1 MNKDMQKNNIFA
13 GLICL
18 VLAGCATYQ
27 PRPVTP
33 AMLTATFAA
42 RSLSSDELHAYIVQQ
57 RGHNAPAW
65 PPQRWNRDML
75 TLAAF
80 YYSPTLDIARA
91 QWGTAKAGV
100 DVAGAV
106 PNPVLQL
113 PFEYS
118 ANATGP
124 GRPFTTGLALDIPI
138 ETAHKRGYRVDQ
150 SAHLSDAAR
159 LNIGNEAWKVRSQV
173 RAATLGMYGALERIG
188 FLTQKVIDQQQIL
201 AMTQKRLAVGDAA
214 GPDVHQ
220 VMIALTQAQ
229 TDLMAAHA
237 ALQDAT
243 AQLANVI
250 GIPLNALQSVQ
261 LDLDEFGQTGTVPPS
276 AEARRM
282 AIFNRADL
290 QSSLAEYEATQA
302 ALQLEIAKQ
311 YPDIHIGLGYTYDV
325 GTNKFGLGI
334 PGIALPVFDQ
344 NQGGIAQAEAKRSEA
359 AARTAALQDT
369 IINDL
374 DHALAHYQAS
384 LDALNLSGQRLAA
397 ARKQLESQATGFRVG
412 AIDRLALTRFKS
424 DFALS
429 QIDHLGGV
437 VAVQQAAGALED
449 AMQRPFIVTNSPNA
463 IDAIDTRKEIS
474 R

>member
-1 MNKDMQKNNIFA
+1 MQKNIIFG

-27 PRPVTP
+27 PRPITP
-33 AMLTATFAA
+33 ATLASTFEA
-42 RSLSSDELHAYIVQQ
+42 RSLTSDELHAYFVQQ
-57 RGHNAPAW
+57 WGNNVPSW

-80 YYSPTLDIARA
+80 YYSPALDIARA

-118 ANATGP
+118 SNSTGP
-124 GRPFTTGLALDIPI
+124 GRPYTTGLALDFPI

-150 SAHLSDAAR
+150 SSHLSDAAR

-173 RAATLGMYGALERIG
+173 RDAMLSMYAARERTA
-188 FLTQKVIDQQQIL
+188 FLTQKVAAQQQIL
-201 AMTQKRLAVGDAA
+201 AMTQKRLAVGDAS

-220 VMIALTQAQ
+220 VVIALTQAQ
-229 TDLMAAHA
+229 TDLMAAQG
-237 ALQDAT
+237 ALQDAS
-243 AQLANVI
+243 ARLANVI
-250 GIPLNALQSVQ
+250 GIPLSALKSVQ
-261 LDLDEFGQTGTVPPS
+261 LDLDEFVQTGTIPPS
-276 AEARRM
+276 ADARRM

-311 YPDIHIGLGYTYDV
+311 YPDMHIGLGYTYDV

-334 PGIALPVFDQ
+334 PGITLPVFDQ
-344 NQGGIAQAEAKRSEA
+344 NQGGIAQAEAKRTEA
-359 AARTAALQDT
+359 ASRTAALQDT

-374 DHALAHYQAS
+374 DHALDHYQAS
-384 LDALNLSGQRLAA
+384 LDALTLSTQRLAV
-397 ARKQLESQATGFRVG
+397 ARKQLGSQSTGFRIG
-412 AIDRLALTRFKS
+412 AIDRLALTQFKA
-424 DFALS
+424 DFELS
-429 QIDHLGGV
+429 QIDHLNSV
-437 VAVQQAAGALED
+437 VAVQQAVGALED
-449 AMQRPFIVTNSPNA
+449 VMQRPLIMTNSPNA
-463 IDAIDTRKEIS
+463 IDRIDTRKEIS

>member
-1 MNKDMQKNNIFA
+1 MQKNIIFA

-27 PRPVTP
+27 PRPITP
-33 AMLTATFAA
+33 ARLTATFEA
-42 RSLSSDELHAYIVQQ
+42 RSLASDELHAYFVQQ
-57 RGHNAPAW
+57 WDNNAPAW

-80 YYSPTLDIARA
+80 YYSPALDIARA

-106 PNPVLQL
+106 PNPVLQV

-118 ANATGP
+118 SNSTGP
-124 GRPFTTGLALDIPI
+124 GRPYTTSLALDIPI
-138 ETAHKRGYRVDQ
+138 ETTHKRGYRVDQ
-150 SAHLSDAAR
+150 SSRLSDAAR

-173 RAATLGMYGALERIG
+173 RDATLGMYGARERIA
-188 FLTQKVIDQQQIL
+188 FLTRKVAAQQQIL
-201 AMTQKRLAVGDAA
+201 AMTQKRLAVGDAS

-220 VMIALTQAQ
+220 VGIALTQAQ
-229 TDLMAAHA
+229 TELMASQG
-237 ALQDAT
+237 ALQDAS
-243 AQLANVI
+243 ARLANVI
-250 GIPLNALQSVQ
+250 GIPRSALQSVQ
-261 LDLDEFGQTGTVPPS
+261 LDLDEFGQTGTVPTS
-276 AEARRM
+276 SEARRM

-325 GTNKFGLGI
+325 GTNKFGFGI
-334 PGIALPVFDQ
+334 PGITLPLFDQ
-344 NQGGIAQAEAKRSEA
+344 NQGGITQAKAKRTEA

-384 LDALNLSGQRLAA
+384 LDALTLSSQRLAL
-397 ARKQLESQATGFRVG
+397 ARKQLESQSTGFRIG
-412 AIDRLALTRFKS
+412 AIDRLALTQFKA
-424 DFALS
+424 DFEFS
-429 QIDHLGGV
+429 QIDRLNGV

-449 AMQRPFIVTNSPNA
+449 AMQRPLVMTNSPNA
-463 IDAIDTRKEIS
+463 IDGIDTRKEIS

>member
-1 MNKDMQKNNIFA
+1 MQKNIIFA

-27 PRPVTP
+27 PRPIKPVT
-33 AMLTATFAA
+33 LTATFEA
-42 RSLSSDELHAYIVQQ
+42 RSLTSDELHAYFIQQ
-57 RGHNAPAW
+57 RGHDAPAW

-80 YYSPTLDIARA
+80 YYSPALDIARA

-100 DVAGAV
+100 NVAGAV
-106 PNPVLQL
+106 PNPILQL

-118 ANATGP
+118 SNSTAP
-124 GRPFTTGLALDIPI
+124 GRPYTTGLALDIPI

-150 SAHLSDAAR
+150 SSHLSEATR
-159 LNIGNEAWKVRSQV
+159 LNIRNEAWKVRSQV
-173 RAATLGMYGALERIG
+173 RDAMLGMYGARERIA
-188 FLTQKVIDQQQIL
+188 FLTQKVTDQQQIL
-201 AMTQKRLAVGDAA
+201 AMTQKRLAVGDAS

-229 TDLMAAHA
+229 TDLMAAQGA
-237 ALQDAT
+237 SQDAN
-243 AQLANVI
+243 ARLANVI
-250 GIPLNALQSVQ
+250 GIPLSALQSVQ
-261 LDLDEFGQTGTVPPS
+261 LDLDEFVQTGTVPS
-276 AEARRM
+276 STEVQRT

-334 PGIALPVFDQ
+334 PGITLPVFDQ
-344 NQGGIAQAEAKRSEA
+344 NQGEIAQAEAKRTEA

-384 LDALNLSGQRLAA
+384 LDALTVSSQRLTV
-397 ARKQLESQATGFRVG
+397 ARKQLESQETGFRIG
-412 AIDRLALTRFKS
+412 AVDRLALTQFKA

-429 QIDHLGGV
+429 QIDHLNGV

-449 AMQRPFIVTNSPNA
+449 AMQRPLTAANSPNA
-463 IDAIDTRKEIS
+463 IDGKDTGKEIS